1 MAEDVLFVRLREY
14 KPKSGQSA
22 KSRGFLDPVS
32 GRPYQFRILPNGERP
47 WYRVPRRIG
56 EKLREMRVDPYAEG
70 SPRCFEVCEET
81 EARDLDAQAQEVRE
95 AKKAIE
101 EPTVDTALDLTRGE
115 TRGDLKSEDV
125 APPSRAEAMAAA
137 TTPAAK
143 PKAAAKKRG
152 RPKGSSSTSKPKT
165 GRRRKGGR

>member
-101 EPTVDTALDLTRGE
+101 EPTVDTALDLTRG
-115 TRGDLKSEDV
+115 DLKSEDV